1 MYMKTLK
8 KIFLS
13 PKCYFA
19 ERDDGETKMGT
30 KGTPGHTVSFEM
42 FHSTLYENANYT
54 TEITSIQRKRAR
66 LVKSVT
72 TKKQINPLLSDKYVY
87 ESFKS
92 LFIILKHLKFRLA
105 EDNITCLPLIKNNQI
120 L

>member
-1 MYMKTLK
+1 MKTQK

-19 ERDDGETKMGT
+19 ERDDGETKRGT

-87 ESFKS
+87 ESFES

-105 EDNITCLPLIKNNQI
+105 DDKITCLPLIKNNQI